1 VQNDA
6 RKPFFFKIENQ
17 LLHIN
22 VDICPCMLPEGA
34 QEERLLV
41 LGEETVEEDMDRGV
55 SAMSDVAERTNDSL
69 PFEITY
75 AVQKLGM
82 HSDILVA
89 VLLPL
94 RFLKSEK

>member
-1 VQNDA
+1 MCKTTQ
-6 RKPFFFKIENQ
+6 ENQ
-17 LLHIN
+17 LLHISAS
-22 VDICPCMLPEGA
+22 MLPEGA
-34 QEERLLV
+34 QEERHLV

-82 HSDILVA
+82 HSDILVTEA
-89 VLLPL
+89 WNALIMYRSLESFEFP
-94 RFLKSEK
+94 EE